1 MPPLGV
7 TPHLGC
13 RQVLG
18 HLSQQPVHHSARR
31 AAVTFPQDVLQL
43 AVRLR
48 SVTLGTG
55 ISHVLLCPSSRGAA
69 RCHPSLCRCAARAW
83 HPQGRGTGAGQ
94 GLMVGCPHLTSLSC
108 RRCSSKVTAQA
119 GTGLATLPLA
129 LRRVP
134 LGTQPTQAKRP
145 ARKEQSSCHWCCLEP
160 GPSSRPAQGG
170 TQPLPQ
176 RGVGCA
182 GTCVVGTERGESLP
196 LAGIL
201 GKPRWV
207 AALSRARTAL
217 MACPK
222 QALVA
227 HMRSGS
233 VTVSREV
240 EGPHLE
246 GLSAAPSQ
254 QEISR

>member
-48 SVTLGTG
+48 SVTLGAG
-55 ISHVLLCPSSRGAA
+55 ISHVLLCPCSRGAA

-108 RRCSSKVTAQA
+108 RRCSSKVTAQG

-129 LRRVP
+129 LRRVR

-145 ARKEQSSCHWCCLEP
+145 GRKEQSSCRWCCLEP
-160 GPSSRPAQGG
+160 GPSIRPALGG
-170 TQPLPQ
+170 TLLQPHS
-176 RGVGCA
+176 VGWA
-182 GTCVVGTERGESLP
+182 VPAHVWSARRGERAFP
-196 LAGIL
+196 LL
-201 GKPRWV
+201 GYW
-207 AALSRARTAL
+207 
-217 MACPK
+217 
-222 QALVA
+222 
-227 HMRSGS
+227 GS
-233 VTVSREV
+233 HGGRL
-240 EGPHLE
+240 H
-246 GLSAAPSQ
+246 SAEQ
-254 QEISR
+254 GQC